1 MRSEHSFSTAESNK
15 DTKINLYSL
24 TKYFRQSLIDSERL
38 SPADRDILPFIGTGK
53 AKQESEYVVV
63 SKQCWLSGQIESEI
77 AKHIIEV
84 KSKKAGKELFSVEV
98 LLIPRVDVLVSVGGR
113 SNQNKRQALI
123 PLLVL
128 AKLDINGTLTPSE
141 KAPWIPREWLAPSQS
156 SDTTISDIVTV
167 DEYVTT
173 NPFEGIDNWQGMIK
187 YCDAMLMEALGFE
200 SDEETDKKPS
210 LFDIEINTQFRQSN
224 EFLIQIEPPIKGAK
238 EKILKSYD
246 ELIEKGKFPRLYER
260 YGDSSNLK
268 LRDCP
273 DKTNCIN
280 NAKKHLG
287 QMTGE
292 FPLSAK
298 QRNALHYFFNANHG
312 DMLAVNGPP
321 GTGKTT
327 LLRSIVADLW
337 TTAAIEKTEPPVI
350 VAASNNNQAV
360 TNILES
366 FAKVNED
373 GIEESL
379 AGRWLPEISSYGLYC
394 CSASAKAKA
403 KDKYHYF
410 SAKNDTT
417 MQGWQTREFL
427 EKASEYFLKNAD
439 SWREIVE
446 PTVEKVQ
453 DALHKA
459 LGDTKRI
466 LHTGFSRYEKYEQ
479 TNRTLSKTYGSKESL
494 ASKINE
500 KNEQLEVNSSKLTS
514 ARRLHDD
521 ILALWGR
528 RSFWVNLL
536 MWFPPIRNAEYRK
549 TQRFV
554 MKHDLDIVT
563 FDDENVEGFINQY
576 TKSLK
581 QQKIIFERE
590 LKQYQSHLQQWES
603 TESILVDW
611 IDSLKPKKQLSEGYY
626 NQVVEIG
633 DRVLRFKMFKL
644 ATHYWEAAWLKELKL
659 FINNNENEANSP
671 RKIVSRFRRYAK
683 ITPCMVSTFYM
694 LPSLFTAYEMQ
705 DGTWKNIPLFE
716 EIDLLIVDEA
726 GQALPEVS
734 AASFAFA
741 KKAIIVGD
749 TDQIEPVWSVPA
761 GVDRSNLLAFDLLKD
776 ETHYDEFW
784 LESGL
789 MASNGN
795 IMRVAQRQTAYHQFE
810 QLQRGLYLT
819 EHRRC
824 YDNIISYCNDVVYQG
839 VLEAKRGSPKKD
851 VPWGEMSFVE
861 VTSPSEK
868 FGGSRG
874 NVGEAEVIVSWLTD
888 NFASI
893 VAYAREQNDALIQID
908 DAVVFQKSIGVV
920 TPFNKQAQLIRQK
933 SKESNLPS
941 FTVGTVHSLQGDEKL
956 VVLFSSVYGI
966 NDKSVGKFY
975 DAKPNMLN
983 VAVSRAKDSFIVF
996 GDPNVFGVDAS
1007 GSPSGL
1013 LRDRLRI

>member
-1 MRSEHSFSTAESNK
+1 MG
-15 DTKINLYSL
+15 KINE
-24 TKYFRQSLIDSERL
+24 T
-38 SPADRDILPFIGTGK
+38 
-53 AKQESEYVVV
+53 
-63 SKQCWLSGQIESEI
+63 I
-77 AKHIIEV
+77 AQHIIDL
-84 KSKKAGKELFSVEV
+84 KSKKASNELFSVEV
-98 LLIPRVDVLVSVGGR
+98 LLIPRIDILVSVGGK
-113 SNQNKRQALI
+113 SNQNKRQVLI
-123 PLLVL
+123 PILVL
-128 AKLDINGTLTPSE
+128 AKLDVNGILTPSE

-156 SDTTISDIVTV
+156 SDITISDIVTV
-167 DEYVTT
+167 DEYVTI
-173 NPFEGIDNWQGMIK
+173 NPFEGIDTWQALIE
-187 YCDAMLMEALGFE
+187 YCNAMLMEALGVKSDKE
-200 SDEETDKKPS
+200 SDKKLS
-210 LFDIEINTQFRQSN
+210 LFDIEISDQFSQSDD
-224 EFLIQIEPPIKGAK
+224 FLIQIETPIKGAK

-246 ELIEKGKFPRLYER
+246 ELIEQGNFPKLYER
-260 YGDSSNLK
+260 YGDSNDLK
-268 LRDCP
+268 IIDYL
-273 DKTNCIN
+273 DKTNCAN

-292 FPLSAK
+292 FPLSDK
-298 QRNALHYFFNANHG
+298 QRNALHYFLSAKHG
-312 DMLAVNGPP
+312 DVLAVNGPP

-327 LLRSIVADLW
+327 LLRSVVADLW
-337 TTAAIEKTEPPVI
+337 TNAAIEQTEPPVI

-394 CSASAKAKA
+394 CSASAKAK
-403 KDKYHYF
+403 DKYHYF
-410 SAKNDTT
+410 SDKNDTT
-417 MQGWQTREFL
+417 MQGWHTREFL
-427 EKASEYFLKNAD
+427 EKASKDFLKKAE
-439 SWREIVE
+439 SWKEIAE
-446 PTVEKVQ
+446 PTIKKVQ

-459 LGDTKRI
+459 LSDTKKI
-466 LHTGFSRYEKYEQ
+466 LHAGISLHEKYEQ
-479 TNRTLSKTYGSKESL
+479 TNKEFSALYGSQESL
-494 ASKINE
+494 MSKIDE
-500 KNEQLEVNSSKLTS
+500 TNEQLENNKSRLTS
-514 ARRLHDD
+514 NRLLHDEV
-521 ILALWGR
+521 LTLWDG

-536 MWFPPIRNAEYRK
+536 MWLPQIRKAEYRK

-554 MKHDLDIVT
+554 MKYDLNIVT
-563 FDDENVEGFINQY
+563 FDDESVEAWFNQHI
-576 TKSLK
+576 KLLN
-581 QQKIIFERE
+581 QQIIVIERE
-590 LKQYQSHLQQWES
+590 LKQYQTHLREWQSSES
-603 TESILVDW
+603 DLVDW
-611 IDSLKPKKQLSEGYY
+611 IESLKPKKQFAEGYY

-644 ATHYWEAAWLKELKL
+644 ATHYWEAAWLRELKS
-659 FINNNENEANSP
+659 FIDNNENEANSP
-671 RKIVSRFRRYAK
+671 RKITNRLRRYAK

-694 LPSLFTAYEMQ
+694 IPSLLTAYEMK

-761 GVDRSNLLAFDLLKD
+761 GVDRSNLVAFDLLKD

-795 IMRVAQRQTAYHQFE
+795 VMRVAQRQTAYHQFE

-824 YDNIISYCNDVVYQG
+824 YDNIIGYCNDLIYQG
-839 VLEAKRGSPKKD
+839 VLEAKRGNPKKN
-851 VPWGEMSFVE
+851 VPWGVMSFVG
-861 VTSPSEK
+861 VTSPSAK

-874 NVGEAEVIVSWLTD
+874 NLGEAEAIANWLTD
-888 NFASI
+888 NFVRI
-893 VAYAREQNDALIQID
+893 VAYARAQDDTLIQVD

-920 TPFNKQAQLIRQK
+920 TPFSKQAELIRQK
-933 SKESNLPS
+933 SKNSNLPS

-956 VVLFSSVYGI
+956 IVLFSSVYGI

-996 GDPNVFGVDAS
+996 GDPNVFGIDS
-1007 GSPSGL
+1007 SSSPSGL
-1013 LRDRLRI
+1013 LRNRLVLI